1 MARHTT
7 HATLPRSRHVRCA
20 HAHAPDVITTVT
32 ATTLFLTFTPL
43 SRGSEESAVFNASVC
58 HQRALRR
65 RLQSSMIAPAE
76 GIAKS
81 SMRAGTKVR
90 VRTSAGQL
98 CTGQRLVLVL
108 NAVILSATDDGYV
121 VYSGNPNK
129 TMHVAKDEVKAI

>member
-1 MARHTT
+1 M
-7 HATLPRSRHVRCA
+7 PSM
-20 HAHAPDVITTVT
+20 TVT
-32 ATTLFLTFTPL
+32 
-43 SRGSEESAVFNASVC
+43 SAAMRV
-58 HQRALRR
+58 LRR
-65 RLQSSMIAPAE
+65 RLQSSRIAPAE
-76 GIAKS
+76 GIAKG

-108 NAVILSATDDGYV
+108 NAVILSATEDGYV